1 MKLFSLRLTTLKSKL
16 YAIVFASFVVRVVAF
31 FVLPST
37 PSSLGPDEGTY
48 GAAAEWTALS
58 KPARD
63 FPDFGSG
70 LYVSGRTLLLPASA
84 FYRIG
89 FSAIDSVRVTASIYG
104 LLTTILVV
112 SVILKYAATLKH
124 IREFCDQNP
133 TSLIVLVLLFAFMPS
148 NFLWSILGLRESAI
162 TFWTLCVFLTLFHI
176 KYIQKKLNVYS
187 GLFLFTSIIL
197 AFSARPQVGWV
208 IGVSLV
214 AYLLFKLGEL
224 DTYVIYLLVIGATV
238 LGYAFT
244 QEIQLQFK
252 EVKYQAVL
260 LATPTSSATPT
271 SLEEILA
278 SKECN
283 SVGQQVTLNNQ
294 TYECELIV
302 EIDSNQSNS
311 KNQLNNPA
319 TVLLEQA
326 DSIPYHHEV
335 NKLTAAS
342 AIESQTC
349 PRTGSTRVDKYFCI
363 AWRAPYSTFS
373 FLYRPIFGAD
383 VTSTPSLF
391 ASIENL
397 FWFSASTFVIIVFI
411 RNRRLAFFKPLMPSA
426 IFFSIY
432 TVAAGAYEGN
442 LGTAFRHKSL
452 ILWVVLL
459 LIASAIVATQQRK
472 AGREGISGS
481 SQE

>member
-31 FVLPST
+31 FLLPST
-37 PSSLGPDEGTY
+37 SSSFGPDEGTY

-89 FSAIDSVRVTASIYG
+89 LSAIDSVRVTASIYG

-112 SVILKYAATLKH
+112 SAILKYAATVKH

-133 TSLIVLVLLFAFMPS
+133 TSLILLVLLFAFMPS
-148 NFLWSILGLRESAI
+148 NFLWSVLGLRESAT

-176 KYIQKKLNVYS
+176 KYIKTKLTLYS

-197 AFSARPQVGWV
+197 VFSARPQVGWV

-214 AYLLFKLGEL
+214 VYLLFKLREL
-224 DTYVIYLLVIGATV
+224 NTYLIYLLIIGATV
-238 LGYAFT
+238 LGYGFT

-252 EVKYQAVL
+252 EVKYHATLVS
-260 LATPTSSATPT
+260 TPTSSATPT
-271 SLEEILA
+271 SSEESLA

-283 SVGQQVTLNNQ
+283 GDGQRVIFNNH
-294 TYECELIV
+294 TYECVLIV
-302 EIDSNQSNS
+302 QIDGNQSNS
-311 KNQLNNPA
+311 KNQLKNPG

-326 DSIPYHHEV
+326 ESIPYHHEV
-335 NKLTAAS
+335 NKLSAAS

-349 PRTGSTRVDKYFCI
+349 PRSGSTRMDKYFCI
-363 AWRAPYSTFS
+363 AWRAPYSTFT
-373 FLYRPIFGAD
+373 FLYRPLFGTD
-383 VTSTPSLF
+383 VTSTSSLF
-391 ASIENL
+391 ASVENV
-397 FWFSASTFVIIVFI
+397 FWFSACIFIIFMFI
-411 RNRRLAFFKPLMPSA
+411 RNRRLAFFSALAPS
-426 IFFSIY
+426 IVFFCIY
-432 TVAAGAYEGN
+432 TVGAGAYEGN

-459 LIASAIVATQQRK
+459 LIASTFVATQQRK
-472 AGREGISGS
+472 AEQKGISSS